1 MWDFE
6 LVTLEKTQPPV
17 NGDTGSWYRY
27 VIANKITEVS
37 GHRRG
42 SKREVTEFVVS
53 NIKRLNARHLTVASA
68 NKFALN

>member
-37 GHRRG
+37 GQRRG
-42 SKREVTEFVVS
+42 TRREVTDFIDS
-53 NIKRLNARHLTVASA
+53 NIKRLNARHLTVAGA
-68 NKFALN
+68 NKVTLN